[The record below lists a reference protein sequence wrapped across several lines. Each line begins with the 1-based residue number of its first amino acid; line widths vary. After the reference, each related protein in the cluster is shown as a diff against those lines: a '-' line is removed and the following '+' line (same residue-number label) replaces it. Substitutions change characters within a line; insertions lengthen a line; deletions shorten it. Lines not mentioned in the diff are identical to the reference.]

1 MRVIDVVADIPSQR
15 RTRNTMDLARLF
27 LPKQGFPVKVI
38 DPRRCARR
46 VVTGPTSGVVTDLSK
61 TGCRLQLVTPFF
73 RSHHLTLKLY
83 PHDETPALQITRAEI
98 RWVDQEG
105 AVAEFVNISQEEKTK
120 LQRLCS

>member
-1 MRVIDVVADIPSQR
+1 
-15 RTRNTMDLARLF
+15 MDLARLF

-46 VVTGPTSGVVTDLSK
+46 VVTIPTTVEDKTGPTSGVVTDLSK

-83 PHDETPALQITRAEI
+83 PHDGTPALQITRAEI
-98 RWVDQEG
+98 RWVEQEG
-105 AVAEFVNISQEEKTK
+105 AGVEFVNLSQEDKKK
-120 LQRLCS
+120 LQRLCSE

>member
-1 MRVIDVVADIPSQR
+1 MRRRPPRSTLDRSSAASDVYKRQILTLFGMRVIDVVADIPSQR

-46 VVTGPTSGVVTDLSK
+46 VVTVPTTVEDKTGPTSGVVTDLSK

-73 RSHHLTLKLY
+73 RSHHLT
-83 PHDETPALQITRAEI
+83 
-98 RWVDQEG
+98 
-105 AVAEFVNISQEEKTK
+105 
-120 LQRLCS
+120 